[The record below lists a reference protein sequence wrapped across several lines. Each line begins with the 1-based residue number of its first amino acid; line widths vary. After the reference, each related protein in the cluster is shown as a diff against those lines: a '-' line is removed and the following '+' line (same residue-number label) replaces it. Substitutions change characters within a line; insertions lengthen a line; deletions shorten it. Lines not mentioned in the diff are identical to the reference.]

1 MSRVS
6 HAAFLLLASLAL
18 AAAQPA
24 VVTDVDISPSTERP
38 EGLVG
43 QWIGRYVAAS
53 GALEPAEGATA
64 LFSAH
69 EGVVENVGVI
79 FDPTVTDK
87 IAAVWIVEHGPYE
100 ARGDG
105 YVMLARVKA
114 TTADSPYGVPGD
126 IRCAAFCIEE
136 DRLYVHAKVTRKF
149 VFFVWQKLTAP
160 SSPQFSGVE
169 SFDDCPPVPDPTA
182 FAEGAPPMDLESIGA
197 DHAAVFERT
206 TSPALKDR
214 LGTPTDAEWPEQLPG
229 LWKGETRI
237 DTPGIIAET
246 STTSPSPTYVSITQ
260 GAAPNAWIFLDPED
274 ESKIVSANVNV
285 LANVESFDTHLTF
298 TNAPWKYTADMSAG
312 KSTWCNTIVLNEE
325 GDASYVLS
333 ADAPAGEEVKCPAAP
348 EDRAGIIGELD
359 GDGLLGDDELMEASG
374 AVAAHVLR
382 KQ

>member
-24 VVTDVDISPSTERP
+24 VVTDVDFSPSTERP

-43 QWIGRYVAAS
+43 QWIGRYVAAG

-149 VFFVWQKLTAP
+149 VFLFWQQKLTAP
-160 SSPQFSGVE
+160 F
-169 SFDDCPPVPDPTA
+169 
-182 FAEGAPPMDLESIGA
+182 
-197 DHAAVFERT
+197 
-206 TSPALKDR
+206 
-214 LGTPTDAEWPEQLPG
+214 
-229 LWKGETRI
+229 
-237 DTPGIIAET
+237 
-246 STTSPSPTYVSITQ
+246 
-260 GAAPNAWIFLDPED
+260 
-274 ESKIVSANVNV
+274 VSA
-285 LANVESFDTHLTF
+285 
-298 TNAPWKYTADMSAG
+298 
-312 KSTWCNTIVLNEE
+312 
-325 GDASYVLS
+325 
-333 ADAPAGEEVKCPAAP
+333 
-348 EDRAGIIGELD
+348 
-359 GDGLLGDDELMEASG
+359 
-374 AVAAHVLR
+374 VLR
-382 KQ
+382 RRVLR

>member
-1 MSRVS
+1 MSRVI

-24 VVTDVDISPSTERP
+24 VVTDVDFSPSTERP

-43 QWIGRYVAAS
+43 QWIGRYVAAG

-149 VFFVWQKLTAP
+149 VFLFWQQKLTAP
-160 SSPQFSGVE
+160 FVRSSPAS
-169 SFDDCPPVPDPTA
+169 
-182 FAEGAPPMDLESIGA
+182 
-197 DHAAVFERT
+197 
-206 TSPALKDR
+206 
-214 LGTPTDAEWPEQLPG
+214 
-229 LWKGETRI
+229 
-237 DTPGIIAET
+237 
-246 STTSPSPTYVSITQ
+246 SPSMTAPQSPTPPRSPRVRPPWTSSPS
-260 GAAPNAWIFLDPED
+260 APTTPPC
-274 ESKIVSANVNV
+274 SSAR
-285 LANVESFDTHLTF
+285 H
-298 TNAPWKYTADMSAG
+298 P
-312 KSTWCNTIVLNEE
+312 
-325 GDASYVLS
+325 
-333 ADAPAGEEVKCPAAP
+333 P
-348 EDRAGIIGELD
+348 R
-359 GDGLLGDDELMEASG
+359 
-374 AVAAHVLR
+374 
-382 KQ
+382 

>member
-24 VVTDVDISPSTERP
+24 VVTDVDFSPSTERP

-43 QWIGRYVAAS
+43 QWIGRYVAAG

-114 TTADSPYGVPGD
+114 TTADSPYGAPGD

-149 VFFVWQKLTAP
+149 VFLFGKT
-160 SSPQFSGVE
+160 
-169 SFDDCPPVPDPTA
+169 
-182 FAEGAPPMDLESIGA
+182 
-197 DHAAVFERT
+197 
-206 TSPALKDR
+206 DR
-214 LGTPTDAEWPEQLPG
+214 P
-229 LWKGETRI
+229 
-237 DTPGIIAET
+237 
-246 STTSPSPTYVSITQ
+246 
-260 GAAPNAWIFLDPED
+260 F
-274 ESKIVSANVNV
+274 VSA
-285 LANVESFDTHLTF
+285 
-298 TNAPWKYTADMSAG
+298 
-312 KSTWCNTIVLNEE
+312 
-325 GDASYVLS
+325 
-333 ADAPAGEEVKCPAAP
+333 
-348 EDRAGIIGELD
+348 
-359 GDGLLGDDELMEASG
+359 
-374 AVAAHVLR
+374 VLR
-382 KQ
+382 RRVLR